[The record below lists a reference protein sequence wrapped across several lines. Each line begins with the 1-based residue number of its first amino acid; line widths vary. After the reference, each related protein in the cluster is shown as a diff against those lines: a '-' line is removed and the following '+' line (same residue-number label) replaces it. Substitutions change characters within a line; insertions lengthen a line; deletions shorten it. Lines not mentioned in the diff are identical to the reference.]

1 MSAANPLLIL
11 ILVPLFGAAFILLG
25 SNARAT
31 ALTASALNLFFA
43 LALWAV
49 YSRAGAGY
57 QFVSSAPVIPAM
69 GIAFTLGADGLS
81 LIMLLLAA
89 LVTAAAVAVAKT
101 PEKSASW
108 FYASLMFISAGVIGA
123 FASIDLFFFY
133 MFHELALVP
142 TFLLIGIWGSGD
154 RQAAAWKATI
164 YLALGSFVLL
174 LGLIGLYLIQ
184 PEGMRTFDL
193 RAIAGLADA
202 GLLAG
207 GSWVYLLLLV
217 GFGILVSLFP
227 FHTWAPQ
234 AYASAPAPAA
244 MLHAGVLKKFGLYGL
259 IRIAG
264 TVFPNEVA
272 NGAVLLPVPF
282 CGDVAVSLSNLL
294 LVLLAGNILY
304 VGYVTTAQRKLDWML
319 GYSSV
324 MHMGYI
330 FLGFAALNALSVTGA
345 SVMLFAHGLSI
356 AALFALSGELR
367 ERTGTLD
374 FSELGGFAKPMPA
387 FGLLF
392 GFAAFASIGLPGFV
406 GFVGEL
412 LVFFGAFV
420 GGVPLVGS
428 VGGTEIFH
436 LNNFQIATA
445 CAVWGVVI
453 SAIYM
458 LRAYRRIFFGPLND
472 RWAGLREISGPA
484 RVAIVTLIVVML
496 VTGFFPR
503 LLIKLIESASIWS

>member
-1 MSAANPLLIL
+1 MSAISPLLVL
-11 ILVPLFGAAFILLG
+11 ILVPILGAAFILVG

-31 ALTASALNLFFA
+31 ALVASAANLFFTLV
-43 LALWAV
+43 LAASYLGRPGTDH
-49 YSRAGAGY
+49 YH
-57 QFVSSAPVIPAM
+57 FVSTVPVIPSM

-81 LIMLLLAA
+81 LVMLLLAA
-89 LVTAAAVAVAKT
+89 LVTSAAVAVART
-101 PEKSASW
+101 PDKNAAW
-108 FYASLMFISAGVIGA
+108 FYASLLFISAGGIGA

-133 MFHELALVP
+133 MFHELALIP

-184 PEGMRTFDL
+184 PEGMRTYDL
-193 RAIAGLADA
+193 RAIVGLADA
-202 GLLAG
+202 GLLADG
-207 GSWVYLLLLV
+207 NWVYLLLLA

-259 IRIAG
+259 IRIAAP
-264 TVFPNEVA
+264 VLPE
-272 NGAVLLPVPF
+272 AVTRY
-282 CGDVAVSLSNLL
+282 SNLL
-294 LVLLAGNILY
+294 LVLLVGNILY
-304 VGYVTTAQRKLDWML
+304 VGYVTVSQRKLDWML

-330 FLGFAALNALSVTGA
+330 FLGFAALNVLSVTGA

-374 FSELGGFAKPMPA
+374 FAELGGFAKPMPA

-392 GFAAFASIGLPGFV
+392 GFAAFAAIGLPGFV

-412 LVFFGAFV
+412 LVFFGSFV
-420 GGVPLVGS
+420 GGVPLMGS
-428 VGGTEIFH
+428 MDGKELFQ
-436 LNNFQIATA
+436 LNNFQVATI
-445 CAVWGVVI
+445 CAAWGVVI
-453 SAIYM
+453 SAVYM
-458 LRAYRRIFFGPLND
+458 LRAYRRIFFGPLDD

-484 RVAIVTLIVVML
+484 RVAIVALIVVML
-496 VTGFFPR
+496 VTGFFPQ
-503 LLIKLIESASIWS
+503 LLLQLIESASIWS